1 MKKTT
6 FIFLFALIG
15 FGILFSGCE
24 KKSSEGLTLKEGVL
38 KVGVE
43 IGYPPMEY
51 YAEDGVSPIGFDIS
65 MAKALAEKMG
75 LEVEFIDTAW
85 AGIFAGVDTDK
96 YDCIISSVTITEAR
110 LMQHN
115 FSKPY
120 IQNTLAIVVKKD
132 SDFSFIESPL
142 DLAGLEVAYQEDTTS
157 DHYIAEL
164 SEREGFSFTPRAYDK
179 VMNCFDDLSLDRVNV
194 IITDLLV
201 AYEYLARA
209 ENLEIVWM
217 GGDEE
222 FGICMKKDNDALT
235 EAVDAALDEL
245 FSEGTI
251 LQISN
256 EIFGMDLVSAL
267 R

>member
-1 MKKTT
+1 MKKTA
-6 FIFLFALIG
+6 FFLLIVLIG

-24 KKSSEGLTLKEGVL
+24 KKSGEGITLKNGVL
-38 KVGVE
+38 MVGVE

-51 YAEDGVSPIGFDIS
+51 FAEDGVTPIGFDIS
-65 MAKALAEKMG
+65 MAKALADKLG
-75 LEVEFIDTAW
+75 LEVEFVDTAW

-96 YDCIISSVTITEAR
+96 YDCIISSVTITDVR
-110 LMQHN
+110 LQQHN
-115 FSKPY
+115 FSRPY

-132 SDFSFIESPL
+132 SEFSSIESPL
-142 DLAGLEVAYQEDTTS
+142 DLAGLEVAYQEDTTA
-157 DHYIAEL
+157 DHYMAEL
-164 SEREGFSFTPRAYDK
+164 TELEGFSFIPRAYDK
-179 VMNCFDDLSLDRVNV
+179 VMNCFDDLDLDRVNV

-201 AYEYLARA
+201 DYEYLARA

-217 GGDEE
+217 GGEEE
-222 FGICMKKDNDALT
+222 FGICMKKGNDALT
-235 EAVDAALDEL
+235 EAIDAALGEL
-245 FSEGTI
+245 FSEGTM